1 MTSYQPLQV
10 TRNLIALERGD
21 DELLLINSFHMQPLY
36 VARGR
41 EHFKRLLS
49 RLPRG
54 RALEELKSNFSESAT
69 AIQLLHDY
77 KILISPAVDK
87 ERFTPDE
94 MAVNSIAP
102 RTRNRMTAY
111 LLLTESCNLSCLYCL
126 NGSETY
132 HKNQR
137 LLMTPDTAVQSL
149 TQCLEQL
156 NPGGHLEVAFFGGE
170 PLLNWDGLK
179 AVIRRCED
187 ELKRQYPDKRITY
200 HLTSNL
206 THCPPD
212 LVDYVR
218 DYKIAVVTDI
228 DGPPEIHDR
237 VRPYRSGKPSHAQ
250 TADTVRRLTD
260 AGLPVA
266 LRATVSAFNE
276 DYIPEVAAHH
286 KALGA
291 VSSAIVPMSP
301 VNSDRDLI
309 PLAIL
314 PDPEKLI
321 SGLIAAYRSRIWPKT
336 KLFPFNQYVIK
347 LRPGARQ
354 TKACSAPSGT
364 MPVIRVNGEVYVC
377 IYLVGQTPY
386 RFGSLDE
393 PWDRNPLTEMAR
405 RLQVDS
411 VPHCQDCAWRYACG
425 GGCPVMSLSQSEWTH
440 EPAVAEYIRRI
451 QCDFNQAILIELL
464 WDYAD
469 AAKAGVTGHAL
480 ASGEAAPDLA
490 HIC

>member
-1 MTSYQPLQV
+1 MTSYQPLEV
-10 TRNLIALERGD
+10 TGNLIALERGD

-41 EHFKRLLS
+41 ERFKRLLS

-94 MAVNSIAP
+94 MAANSVAP

-137 LLMTPDTAVQSL
+137 LLMTPDTAIQSL
-149 TQCLEQL
+149 TRCLDQL

-187 ELKRQYPDKRITY
+187 ELKQQYPDKRITY

-266 LRATVSAFNE
+266 LRATVSAFTSPRPGQVDCRSNRGLSQPDMAQDE
-276 DYIPEVAAHH
+276 TISVQSIRHQAA
-286 KALGA
+286 ARRAPDQSLLGA
-291 VSSAIVPMSP
+291 IGHDAGHS
-301 VNSDRDLI
+301 RQR
-309 PLAIL
+309 
-314 PDPEKLI
+314 
-321 SGLIAAYRSRIWPKT
+321 RSLCLYLSR
-336 KLFPFNQYVIK
+336 
-347 LRPGARQ
+347 RPGAL
-354 TKACSAPSGT
+354 
-364 MPVIRVNGEVYVC
+364 PVRI
-377 IYLVGQTPY
+377 
-386 RFGSLDE
+386 
-393 PWDRNPLTEMAR
+393 AR
-405 RLQVDS
+405 RALGPQSVDGDG
-411 VPHCQDCAWRYACG
+411 QATACG
-425 GGCPVMSLSQSEWTH
+425 
-440 EPAVAEYIRRI
+440 
-451 QCDFNQAILIELL
+451 
-464 WDYAD
+464 
-469 AAKAGVTGHAL
+469 
-480 ASGEAAPDLA
+480 
-490 HIC
+490 